1 MYKYDTEKFTLVQCQ
16 ESQEYFGIRTVYSSA
31 FDLNHKEG
39 IFPCHKFYEDGT
51 LEDTPTVFKK
61 RNLLKISPVA

>member
-1 MYKYDTEKFTLVQCQ
+1 MYEYDTEKFSLVHCQ
-16 ESQEYFGIRTVYSSA
+16 ETQEYFGIRNVYKSA

-39 IFPCHKFYEDGT
+39 LFPCHKFNPDGT

-61 RNLLKISPVA
+61 RSLLQISSGT